1 MTKDTAREVVRS
13 LPAVDR
19 LLNTAALKELAGRVP
34 RSTVVTAVRQTLDE
48 LRNRVLDGPM
58 PTAEDL
64 SPKRIADQARDLA
77 LRLSSPSLRKAING
91 TGVILHTGL
100 GRAVLPEATLA
111 ALNAV
116 AAGHSNLETNLETGG
131 RGSRDIHFSKLLAEL
146 CGAEAG
152 FAVNN
157 NAAAVMLALN
167 TLANGK
173 EVIVSRGQLVE
184 IGGSFRLP
192 DIMARSGARLVEVGT
207 TNHTRL
213 DDYEAAISDQ
223 TALILRVHTSNF
235 RIVGFTS
242 EVPIGDLVQL
252 GRRCNIPVAE
262 DLGSGA
268 LVDVTRF
275 GLRGE
280 PLVQDSVKAG
290 ADVVMFS
297 GDKLL
302 GGPQAGLIVGRGQVV
317 GAMAGNPMARAL
329 RIDKLT
335 VAALES
341 TLRLYTD
348 PETLQ
353 SAVPT
358 LRFISRSLAD
368 INRSATR
375 LRRAIT
381 RVAADR
387 AGAEVTDGL
396 SEIGGGS
403 LPGEHL
409 PTKLLA
415 ISSVRMSAADLAKA
429 FRMAEPPIFG
439 RVADDRFLLDLRTIE
454 DNEIQHIVRAAEEI
468 FRP

>member
-1 MTKDTAREVVRS
+1 MAENTRREIVRS

-19 LLNTAALKELAGRVP
+19 LLDNPALKELAGKVP
-34 RSTVVTAVRQTLDE
+34 RGTIVSAVRQTLDE
-48 LRNRVLDGPM
+48 LRARILDGWA

-64 SPKRIADQARDLA
+64 SPKRIADEARALA
-77 LRLSSPSLRKAING
+77 LRLNSPSLRKAING

-100 GRAVLPEATLA
+100 GRAVLPEAALA

-116 AAGHSNLETNLETGG
+116 AAGYSNLETDRETGG
-131 RGSRDIHFSKLLAEL
+131 RGSRDVHFSRLLADL

-157 NAAAVMLALN
+157 NAAAVLLALN
-167 TLANGK
+167 TLANGR
-173 EVIVSRGQLVE
+173 EVVVSRGQMVE

-192 DIMARSGARLVEVGT
+192 DIMARAGARLVEVGT
-207 TNHTRL
+207 TNRTRL
-213 DDYEAAISDQ
+213 DDYETAISDQ

-242 EVPIGDLVQL
+242 EVPIGELAQL
-252 GRRCNIPVAE
+252 GQRCNIPVVE

-268 LVDVTRF
+268 LVDMTRF

-290 ADVVMFS
+290 ADAVMFS

-302 GGPQAGLIVGRGQVV
+302 GGPQAGLIVGRRGIVE
-317 GAMAGNPMARAL
+317 AMAGNPLARAL

-335 VAALES
+335 IAALES
-341 TLRLYTD
+341 TLRLHTD
-348 PETLQ
+348 PEALLSTI
-353 SAVPT
+353 PT
-358 LRFISRSLAD
+358 LRFICRPLED
-368 INRSATR
+368 INRSAGR
-375 LRRAIT
+375 LRQAIIK
-381 RVAADR
+381 VAADR
-387 AGAEVTDGL
+387 AQVEVMDGL

-415 ISSVRMSAADLAKA
+415 ISSPLIHAADLAMA

-439 RVADDRFLLDLRTIE
+439 RVGDGRFLLDVRTIGR
-454 DNEIQHIVRAAEEI
+454 DEIPYIARAAGQI
-468 FRP
+468 FRR